1 MKFIGIPKTVKKKNE
16 ALRSII
22 GTLLLFSLI
31 VVCVVGA
38 ESVFTGSRISTSAP
52 DDTFSAVTT
61 AAASTEMAPLNVD
74 STVPDLNARSDDSI
88 NLTAGTTA
96 IPTVDPAATAVT
108 AVSDTLSATVPPE
121 TTAAAAAVTETAETG
136 HYYVTAVLTIRTGP
150 GTEFGKVGAY
160 ASGDELDAIA
170 VTSNGWK
177 KIADAQYVIDDFLS
191 TTPPETEL
199 SGTYYAIGEINVR
212 SGPGTGYDI
221 TKTLATGDAIT
232 VVAKTSTGWYRTAK
246 GTYVNSSLC
255 TSTPL
260 ATPTPKPTPTPTPKP
275 TPTPIP
281 TPAPGEKTLIG
292 SFKITFYGPTGNN
305 THSSAPCIE
314 GRTIAVDPSVIPL
327 GTKIYIEGI
336 SMGPEGDGYFIAEDT
351 GSAVK
356 GNVVDIFAN
365 DGESGSYNTQNN
377 INVYIVN

>member
-16 ALRSII
+16 ALRSVI
-22 GTLLLFSLI
+22 GALLLFSLI

-38 ESVFTGSRISTSAP
+38 ESVFTGSRITTSAP
-52 DDTFSAVTT
+52 DDTLTAVTT
-61 AAASTEMAPLNVD
+61 PADSSEMAPLNVD

-88 NLTAGTTA
+88 NLTTGTTA
-96 IPTVDPAATAVT
+96 IPTDPSAASVT
-108 AVSDTLSATVPPE
+108 VVSATLSATIPPE
-121 TTAAAAAVTETAETG
+121 TTAAVTETAETG
-136 HYYVTAVLTIRTGP
+136 HYYVTAVLTIRSGP

-170 VTSNGWK
+170 ATSNGWK
-177 KIADAQYVIDDFLS
+177 KIADAKYVIDDFLS
-191 TTPPETEL
+191 ATPPETEL

-221 TKTLATGDAIT
+221 TKTLAAGDAIT
-232 VVAKTSTGWYRTAK
+232 VVARTSTGWYRTAK

-255 TSTPL
+255 TSTPP
-260 ATPTPKPTPTPTPKP
+260 ATPTPKPTPSPTPKP
-275 TPTPIP
+275 TPTPVP
-281 TPAPGEKTLIG
+281 TPAPGEKTLVG
-292 SFKITFYGPTGNN
+292 SFKVTFYGPTGNN
-305 THSSAPCIE
+305 THSGAPCIE
-314 GRTIAVDPSVIPL
+314 GRTVAVDPSVIPL
-327 GTKIYIEGI
+327 GTKLYIEGI

-356 GNVVDIFAN
+356 GNIVDIFAN
-365 DGESGSYNTQNN
+365 DGESSSYSTKYN

>member
-22 GTLLLFSLI
+22 GALLLFSLI

-38 ESVFTGSRISTSAP
+38 ESVFTGSRIITSAP
-52 DDTFSAVTT
+52 DDTFTAVTT
-61 AAASTEMAPLNVD
+61 TAASSEMAPLNVD

-88 NLTAGTTA
+88 NLTAETTA
-96 IPTVDPAATAVT
+96 IPTVDPAAASVT
-108 AVSDTLSATVPPE
+108 AASDTLSATVPPE
-121 TTAAAAAVTETAETG
+121 TTAAVTETAETG

-150 GTEFGKVGAY
+150 GTEFEKVGAY
-160 ASGDELDAIA
+160 ASGDELDAVA
-170 VTSNGWK
+170 ATSNGWK
-177 KIADAQYVIDDFLS
+177 KIADAKYVIDDFLS
-191 TTPPETEL
+191 ATPPETQL

-221 TKTLATGDAIT
+221 TKTLTAGDAIT
-232 VVAKTSTGWYRTAK
+232 VVAQTSDGWYRTAK
-246 GTYVNSSLC
+246 GTYVSSSLC
-255 TSTPL
+255 TSTPP

-275 TPTPIP
+275 TPTPVP

-305 THSSAPCIE
+305 THSGAPCVE

-351 GSAVK
+351 GSAIK
-356 GNVVDIFAN
+356 GNIVDIFAN
-365 DGESGSYNTQNN
+365 DGESSSYSTQNN